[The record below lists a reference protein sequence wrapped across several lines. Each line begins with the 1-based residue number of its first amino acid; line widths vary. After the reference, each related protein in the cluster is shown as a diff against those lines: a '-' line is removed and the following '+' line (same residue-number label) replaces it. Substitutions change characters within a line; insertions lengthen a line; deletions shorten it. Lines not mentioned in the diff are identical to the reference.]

1 MLWEAWLG
9 SFCWGSFSFPTVDA
23 QEGTVP
29 MLDVTEQE
37 LGAQPWVLRQ
47 HKVSPKTTQDYL
59 LQLTAMGEGCP

>member
-1 MLWEAWLG
+1 
-9 SFCWGSFSFPTVDA
+9 
-23 QEGTVP
+23 

-37 LGAQPWVLRQ
+37 LGAQPRVLRQ